1 MGPGIQSNQQHFYAN
16 ESSELDPAACGKL
29 EWKSRLERMQLL
41 CPMSVAGLQHQSF
54 SLGLFLIDSY

>member
-29 EWKSRLERMQLL
+29 E
-41 CPMSVAGLQHQSF
+41 
-54 SLGLFLIDSY
+54 